1 MTAII
6 IAISVP
12 VLAIVISITYIAVE
26 YIIKPH
32 KSIRDGLHDWMEES
46 ANDI

>member
-6 IAISVP
+6 IAIGVP
-12 VLAIVISITYIAVE
+12 VLATVISITYIAVE

-32 KSIRDGLHDWMEES
+32 KSIRDGLHDWARES
-46 ANDI
+46 ANDR